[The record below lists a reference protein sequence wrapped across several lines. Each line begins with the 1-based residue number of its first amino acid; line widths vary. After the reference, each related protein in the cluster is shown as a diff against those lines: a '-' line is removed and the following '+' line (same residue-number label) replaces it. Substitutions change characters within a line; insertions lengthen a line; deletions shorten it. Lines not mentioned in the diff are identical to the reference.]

1 MTETSPISYASP
13 ELVQSYRVWTAD
25 AITRLRAIAAEWRQ
39 QTRPA
44 DEARQSAYE
53 IVHNIKGMGSS
64 FGHPLM
70 TEAGRSLCAYLRQ
83 QAGAD
88 NELTVIDAH
97 LDSFEGI
104 LALGPGD
111 HGDSAHARFIAP
123 LHQLTGQAPL
133 QG

>member
-1 MTETSPISYASP
+1 MSYASP

-25 AITRLRAIAAEWRQ
+25 AISRLRTIATEWRQ
-39 QTRPA
+39 QARPA

-53 IVHNIKGMGSS
+53 IVHNIKGMGTS
-64 FGHPLM
+64 FAHPLM
-70 TEAGRSLCAYLRQ
+70 TEAGRSLCTYLRL
-83 QAGAD
+83 QAGAAD
-88 NELTVIDAH
+88 ELTVIDAH

-111 HGDSAHARFIAP
+111 HDDSAHARFIAP
-123 LHQLTGQAPL
+123 LHQLTGQAPI